1 MKASKATA
9 TKADKREAQYI
20 KVLLEKAESEI
31 PEEYQMRISDS
42 TGICDIY
49 EKGTSQNE
57 KYMIMVAS
65 YNLGFMRGSEFC
77 KAGNNNGMPSKTAT
91 PENVIAKVNTEVNET
106 ARQSIIEALDD
117 FEDSSKE
124 LELARHCMDIFL
136 DVTSREALPFGPMM
150 EQNCVESNF
159 VNRQSRELALA
170 ELIARQLEVVNDA
183 MQHGF
188 DMFYA
193 CMKAA
198 KEERSLA
205 QAE

>member
-9 TKADKREAQYI
+9 TKADKREVQNI
-20 KVLLEKAESEI
+20 KALLEKAESEI
-31 PEEYQMRISDS
+31 PEEYQMRISES
-42 TGICDIY
+42 AGIRDIY

-57 KYMIMVAS
+57 KYMVMIAA
-65 YNLGFMRGSEFC
+65 YNLGFMRGAEFC
-77 KAGNNNGMPSKTAT
+77 EARNNIRTPPKAAT
-91 PENVIAKVNTEVNET
+91 TENVNTKINET

-117 FEDSSKE
+117 FEKGSEE
-124 LELARHCMDIFL
+124 LERARHCMDIFL
-136 DVTSREALPFGPMM
+136 DVNYREMFHFDPVA
-150 EQNCVESNF
+150 EQDCVESNF
-159 VNRQSRELALA
+159 INRQSRALALA

-205 QAE
+205 QEE